1 MGIFGSKKDDSNS
14 LIEDLR
20 TQNSKLKEELSLMA
34 SVKNANEILKKQ
46 VQETSDLKRDKEYL
60 IKLMSRTL
68 IEKGMDEKIV
78 KVFDY
83 DPIMLFNKLIERFE
97 LIDKLS
103 SVEDASISNDQE
115 PDVLSQ
121 EQVDEEKSNSLSED
135 AEGLQQKLD
144 SLTEEYAIK
153 EQSLTEQIGCLEN
166 DKAQLNERIKQLQ
179 LDLENSQAEAKEQM
193 ELLQASKIQEIKDA
207 VNESSEKYE
216 NQLNDIQR
224 QLTDEYEAK
233 IADIKNNVGPSIE
246 EQVSLIKVQVIEQM
260 QKVLDT
266 LLQVDYI
273 VSCNGDNTETEIM
286 QESIRNG
293 ARKTLEGLINID
305 ITDSTSLT
313 QAQTKI
319 QEFLLNEME
328 PISCWMRKLAIYS
341 AYANIPFMIDE
352 GRTDGIRFNREA
364 TMWSYALLDDMLA
377 GAGIKQ
383 IVPAPFIEVI
393 SDGDYEDASDSST
406 KNIGTFCPDYIQ
418 RLDRIDRI
426 DTAGII
432 IVRTYV
438 DLMRDVQLFIQ
449 AKVII

>member
-1 MGIFGSKKDDSNS
+1 MDKKN
-14 LIEDLR
+14 I
-20 TQNSKLKEELSLMA
+20 
-34 SVKNANEILKKQ
+34 
-46 VQETSDLKRDKEYL
+46 
-60 IKLMSRTL
+60 
-68 IEKGMDEKIV
+68 
-78 KVFDY
+78 KVFD
-83 DPIMLFNKLIERFE
+83 DNPVMLFNKLIQRFE

-103 SVEDASISNDQE
+103 SVENASISNEQE
-115 PDVLSQ
+115 PDFLSH
-121 EQVDEEKSNSLSED
+121 EQVVKKNNNSLSEE
-135 AEGLQQKLD
+135 AEVLQQKLD
-144 SLTEEYAIK
+144 SLTEEYANK
-153 EQSLTEQIGCLEN
+153 EQSLTEQIRRLE
-166 DKAQLNERIKQLQ
+166 DEKAKLNERIKHLQ
-179 LDLENSQAEAKEQM
+179 LDLENSLAEAKEQM
-193 ELLQASKIQEIKDA
+193 ELLLASKNQEIKDA

-216 NQLNDIQR
+216 NQLKDIQR
-224 QLTDEYEAK
+224 QLADEYKAK
-233 IADIKNNVGPSIE
+233 IANIKNNGGPSIE
-246 EQVSLIKVQVIEQM
+246 EQVSLIKVQVIKQM

-293 ARKTLEGLINID
+293 ARNTLEGLTNID

-341 AYANIPFMIDE
+341 AYVNIPFMIDE
-352 GRTDGIRFNREA
+352 GRTDGFRFNREA

-377 GAGIKQ
+377 GVGIKQ

-393 SDGDYEDASDSST
+393 SDGDYEDVSDCST

-426 DTAGII
+426 DTAGVII
-432 IVRTYV
+432 DIADVG
-438 DLMRDVQLFIQ
+438 LMIDGQLFRQ

>member
-135 AEGLQQKLD
+135 AEGLQLKLD
-144 SLTEEYAIK
+144 SLTEEYANK
-153 EQSLTEQIGCLEN
+153 EQSLTEQIRRLEK
-166 DKAQLNERIKQLQ
+166 DKVQLNERIK
-179 LDLENSQAEAKEQM
+179 
-193 ELLQASKIQEIKDA
+193 
-207 VNESSEKYE
+207 
-216 NQLNDIQR
+216 

-352 GRTDGIRFNREA
+352 GRTDGFRFNREA

-377 GAGIKQ
+377 GVGIKQ

-432 IVRTYV
+432 IDIADVG
-438 DLMRDVQLFIQ
+438 LMIDGQLFRQ

>member
-1 MGIFGSKKDDSNS
+1 MGIFSSKKDDSNS

-20 TQNSKLKEELSLMA
+20 TQNSKLKEELSLMV
-34 SVKNANEILKKQ
+34 SIKNANEIFKKQ
-46 VQETSDLKRDKEYL
+46 VQETCDLKRDKEYL
-60 IKLMSRTL
+60 IKLISRTL

-103 SVEDASISNDQE
+103 SAENDSISNEQE
-115 PDVLSQ
+115 PDVLTQ
-121 EQVDEEKSNSLSED
+121 EQFVEENSSSLSEV

-144 SLTEEYAIK
+144 SLTEEYANK
-153 EQSLTEQIGCLEN
+153 EQLLTEQISRLEN
-166 DKAQLNERIKQLQ
+166 DKTQLNERIKQLQ

-193 ELLQASKIQEIKDA
+193 ELLSASKNQEIKDA
-207 VNESSEKYE
+207 VSENSEKYE

-233 IADIKNNVGPSIE
+233 IADIKNNVGPNIE
-246 EQVSLIKVQVIEQM
+246 ELFSMIKVQVIEQM
-260 QKVLDT
+260 QKVLGT

-293 ARKTLEGLINID
+293 ARKTLEGLTNID

-313 QAQTKI
+313 QAKTKI

-352 GRTDGIRFNREA
+352 GRIDGIRFNREA
-364 TMWSYALLDDMLA
+364 IMWSYALLDDMLA
-377 GAGIKQ
+377 GVGIKQ

-432 IVRTYV
+432 IDIADVG
-438 DLMRDVQLFIQ
+438 LMIDGQLYRQ

>member
-1 MGIFGSKKDDSNS
+1 M
-14 LIEDLR
+14 
-20 TQNSKLKEELSLMA
+20 
-34 SVKNANEILKKQ
+34 
-46 VQETSDLKRDKEYL
+46 
-60 IKLMSRTL
+60 L
-68 IEKGMDEKIV
+68 IEKCMGKKNI
-78 KVFDY
+78 KVFDD

-103 SVEDASISNDQE
+103 SVTNTSVSNDQE
-115 PDVLSQ
+115 SGVLL
-121 EQVDEEKSNSLSED
+121 QVQVVEENNTLLSEVV
-135 AEGLQQKLD
+135 EGLQPKLD
-144 SLTEEYAIK
+144 NLAEEYTNK
-153 EQSLTEQIGCLEN
+153 EQSLTEQIRRLEIE
-166 DKAQLNERIKQLQ
+166 KAIN
-179 LDLENSQAEAKEQM
+179 ENSK
-193 ELLQASKIQEIKDA
+193 
-207 VNESSEKYE
+207 KYE
-216 NQLNDIQR
+216 NQLNDIKK

-233 IADIKNNVGPSIE
+233 IANIKKNVGPSIE

-293 ARKTLEGLINID
+293 ARKTLEGLTNID

-313 QAQTKI
+313 QAQTRI

-377 GAGIKQ
+377 GVGIKQ

-393 SDGDYEDASDSST
+393 SDGDYEDASDCST
-406 KNIGTFCPDYIQ
+406 KNIGTFCPDYLQ

-432 IVRTYV
+432 IDIADVG
-438 DLMRDVQLFIQ
+438 LMIDGQLFRQ

>member
-135 AEGLQQKLD
+135 AEGLQLKLD
-144 SLTEEYAIK
+144 SLTEEYANK
-153 EQSLTEQIGCLEN
+153 EQSLTEQIRRLEN
-166 DKAQLNERIKQLQ
+166 DKVQLNERIK
-179 LDLENSQAEAKEQM
+179 
-193 ELLQASKIQEIKDA
+193 
-207 VNESSEKYE
+207 
-216 NQLNDIQR
+216 

-352 GRTDGIRFNREA
+352 GRTDGFRFNREA

-377 GAGIKQ
+377 GVGIKQ

-432 IVRTYV
+432 IDIADVG
-438 DLMRDVQLFIQ
+438 LMIDGQLFRQ

>member
-1 MGIFGSKKDDSNS
+1 
-14 LIEDLR
+14 
-20 TQNSKLKEELSLMA
+20 
-34 SVKNANEILKKQ
+34 
-46 VQETSDLKRDKEYL
+46 
-60 IKLMSRTL
+60 MSRTL

-83 DPIMLFNKLIERFE
+83 DSTMIFNKLIERFE
-97 LIDKLS
+97 LVDKLS
-103 SVEDASISNDQE
+103 SAENASVSNKQE
-115 PDVLSQ
+115 LDVLSQ
-121 EQVDEEKSNSLSED
+121 EQVVEGNKTSLSEEV
-135 AEGLQQKLD
+135 EGLQPKLD
-144 SLTEEYAIK
+144 SLTEEYANN
-153 EQSLTEQIGCLEN
+153 EQSLTEQIRRLEN
-166 DKAQLNERIKQLQ
+166 DNVQLNKRIK
-179 LDLENSQAEAKEQM
+179 
-193 ELLQASKIQEIKDA
+193 
-207 VNESSEKYE
+207 
-216 NQLNDIQR
+216 

-233 IADIKNNVGPSIE
+233 IADIKKNVGPSIE
-246 EQVSLIKVQVIEQM
+246 EQVSLIKVHVIGQM

-293 ARKTLEGLINID
+293 ARRTLEGLTCID

-364 TMWSYALLDDMLA
+364 TIWSYALLDDMLA
-377 GAGIKQ
+377 GVGIKQ

-393 SDGDYEDASDSST
+393 SDGDYEDASDCST

-426 DTAGII
+426 DTAGVII
-432 IVRTYV
+432 DIADVG
-438 DLMRDVQLFIQ
+438 LMIDGQLFRQ

>member
-34 SVKNANEILKKQ
+34 SVKNANEILKKH

-135 AEGLQQKLD
+135 AEGLQLKLD
-144 SLTEEYAIK
+144 SLTEEYANK
-153 EQSLTEQIGCLEN
+153 EQSLTEQIRRLEN
-166 DKAQLNERIKQLQ
+166 DKVQLNERIK
-179 LDLENSQAEAKEQM
+179 
-193 ELLQASKIQEIKDA
+193 
-207 VNESSEKYE
+207 
-216 NQLNDIQR
+216 

-352 GRTDGIRFNREA
+352 GRTDGFRFNREA

-377 GAGIKQ
+377 GVGIKQ

-432 IVRTYV
+432 IDIADVG
-438 DLMRDVQLFIQ
+438 LMIDGQLFRQ

>member
-1 MGIFGSKKDDSNS
+1 M
-14 LIEDLR
+14 
-20 TQNSKLKEELSLMA
+20 
-34 SVKNANEILKKQ
+34 
-46 VQETSDLKRDKEYL
+46 
-60 IKLMSRTL
+60 RTL
-68 IEKGMDEKIV
+68 IEKCMDKKNI
-78 KVFDY
+78 KVFD
-83 DPIMLFNKLIERFE
+83 DNTVMLFNKLIQRFE

-103 SVEDASISNDQE
+103 SVENASISNEQE
-115 PDVLSQ
+115 PDFLSQ
-121 EQVDEEKSNSLSED
+121 EQVVKKNNNSLSEE
-135 AEGLQQKLD
+135 AEVLQQKLD
-144 SLTEEYAIK
+144 SLTEEYANK
-153 EQSLTEQIGCLEN
+153 EQSLTEQIRSLE
-166 DKAQLNERIKQLQ
+166 DEKAKLNERIKHLQ
-179 LDLENSQAEAKEQM
+179 LDLENSLAEAKEQM
-193 ELLQASKIQEIKDA
+193 ELLLASKNQEIKDA

-216 NQLNDIQR
+216 NQLKDIQR
-224 QLTDEYEAK
+224 QLADEYKAK
-233 IADIKNNVGPSIE
+233 IANIKNNGGPSIE
-246 EQVSLIKVQVIEQM
+246 EQVSLIKVQVIKQM

-293 ARKTLEGLINID
+293 ARNTLEGLTNID

-341 AYANIPFMIDE
+341 AYVNIPFMIDE
-352 GRTDGIRFNREA
+352 GRTDGFRFNREA

-377 GAGIKQ
+377 GVGIKQ

-393 SDGDYEDASDSST
+393 SDGDYEDVSDCST

-426 DTAGII
+426 DTAGVII
-432 IVRTYV
+432 DIADVG
-438 DLMRDVQLFIQ
+438 LMIDGQLFRQ

>member
-135 AEGLQQKLD
+135 AEGLQLKLD
-144 SLTEEYAIK
+144 SLTEEYANK
-153 EQSLTEQIGCLEN
+153 EQSLTEQIRRLEN
-166 DKAQLNERIKQLQ
+166 DKVQLNERIK
-179 LDLENSQAEAKEQM
+179 
-193 ELLQASKIQEIKDA
+193 
-207 VNESSEKYE
+207 
-216 NQLNDIQR
+216 

-377 GAGIKQ
+377 GVGIKQ

-432 IVRTYV
+432 IDIADVG
-438 DLMRDVQLFIQ
+438 LMIDGQLFRQ

>member
-1 MGIFGSKKDDSNS
+1 MGLFSSKKEESDS
-14 LIEDLR
+14 LIQNLR
-20 TQNSKLKEELSLMA
+20 AENSKLKEDLMLMA
-34 SVKNANEILKKQ
+34 SIRNANDELKKKL
-46 VQETSDLKRDKEYL
+46 QETNELKRDKEHL
-60 IKLMSRTL
+60 IQIISRTL

-103 SVEDASISNDQE
+103 CIEIDSISKEQEPNVLSYEKVVEDNG
-115 PDVLSQ
+115 
-121 EQVDEEKSNSLSED
+121 NTLSE
-135 AEGLQQKLD
+135 ENLCLQQKLGR
-144 SLTEEYAIK
+144 LTEEYANK
-153 EQSLTEQIGCLEN
+153 EHSLTEQISCLEY

-179 LDLENSQAEAKEQM
+179 LDLENSQAEAKEKM
-193 ELLQASKIQEIKDA
+193 ELLSASKNQEIKDA
-207 VNESSEKYE
+207 VTENSVKYQ

-224 QLTDEYEAK
+224 QLTGEYEAK

-266 LLQVDYI
+266 LFQVDYI

-286 QESIRNG
+286 QDNIRNG
-293 ARKTLEGLINID
+293 ARKTLEGLANID
-305 ITDSTSLT
+305 ITKSTSLT
-313 QAQTKI
+313 QAHTKI

-377 GAGIKQ
+377 GVGIKQ
-383 IVPAPFIEVI
+383 IVPAPFIELI
-393 SDGDYEDASDSST
+393 SDGAYEDASDSAT

-426 DTAGII
+426 DKAGII
-432 IVRTYV
+432 IDIADVG
-438 DLMRDVQLFIQ
+438 LMIDGQLYRQ

>member
-1 MGIFGSKKDDSNS
+1 M
-14 LIEDLR
+14 
-20 TQNSKLKEELSLMA
+20 
-34 SVKNANEILKKQ
+34 
-46 VQETSDLKRDKEYL
+46 
-60 IKLMSRTL
+60 RTL
-68 IEKGMDEKIV
+68 IEKCMDKKNI
-78 KVFDY
+78 KVFD
-83 DPIMLFNKLIERFE
+83 DNTVMLFNKLILRFE

-121 EQVDEEKSNSLSED
+121 EQVVKKNNNSLSEE
-135 AEGLQQKLD
+135 AEVLQQKLD
-144 SLTEEYAIK
+144 SLTEEYANK
-153 EQSLTEQIGCLEN
+153 EQSLTEQIRSLE
-166 DKAQLNERIKQLQ
+166 DEKAKLNERIKHLQ
-179 LDLENSQAEAKEQM
+179 LDLENSLAEAKEQM
-193 ELLQASKIQEIKDA
+193 ELLLASKNQEIKDA
-207 VNESSEKYE
+207 VNENSEKYE
-216 NQLNDIQR
+216 NQLKDIQR

-233 IADIKNNVGPSIE
+233 IANIKNNGGPSIE

-293 ARKTLEGLINID
+293 ARKTLEGLTNID

-319 QEFLLNEME
+319 QKFLLNEME

-377 GAGIKQ
+377 GVGIKQ

-393 SDGDYEDASDSST
+393 SDGDYEDVSDCST

-426 DTAGII
+426 DTAGVII
-432 IVRTYV
+432 DIADVG
-438 DLMRDVQLFIQ
+438 LMIDGQLFRQ

>member
-1 MGIFGSKKDDSNS
+1 M
-14 LIEDLR
+14 IEDLR

-135 AEGLQQKLD
+135 AEGLQLKLD
-144 SLTEEYAIK
+144 SLTEEYANK
-153 EQSLTEQIGCLEN
+153 EQSLTEQIRRLEN
-166 DKAQLNERIKQLQ
+166 DKVQLNERIK
-179 LDLENSQAEAKEQM
+179 
-193 ELLQASKIQEIKDA
+193 
-207 VNESSEKYE
+207 
-216 NQLNDIQR
+216 

-352 GRTDGIRFNREA
+352 GRTDGFRFNREA

-377 GAGIKQ
+377 GVGIKQ

-432 IVRTYV
+432 IDIADVG
-438 DLMRDVQLFIQ
+438 LMIDGQLFRQ

>member
-1 MGIFGSKKDDSNS
+1 M
-14 LIEDLR
+14 
-20 TQNSKLKEELSLMA
+20 
-34 SVKNANEILKKQ
+34 
-46 VQETSDLKRDKEYL
+46 
-60 IKLMSRTL
+60 RTL
-68 IEKGMDEKIV
+68 IEKCMDKKNI
-78 KVFDY
+78 KVFD
-83 DPIMLFNKLIERFE
+83 DNPVMLFNKLIERFE

-103 SVEDASISNDQE
+103 SVTNASISNDQE
-115 PDVLSQ
+115 SGILLQ
-121 EQVDEEKSNSLSED
+121 EQVVEENNTSLSEKV
-135 AEGLQQKLD
+135 EGLQPKLD
-144 SLTEEYAIK
+144 NLAEEYTNK
-153 EQSLTEQIGCLEN
+153 EQSLTEQIRRLEIE
-166 DKAQLNERIKQLQ
+166 KANLNEIIKQLQ
-179 LDLENSQAEAKEQM
+179 FDLTNSQAEARKQIEIP
-193 ELLQASKIQEIKDA
+193 SVSNIQKIKDA
-207 VNESSEKYE
+207 INENSKKYE
-216 NQLNDIQR
+216 NQLNDMKR
-224 QLTDEYEAK
+224 QLTDEYEAQ
-233 IADIKNNVGPSIE
+233 IADIKKNVGPSIK

-286 QESIRNG
+286 QESIRSG
-293 ARKTLEGLINID
+293 ARKTLEGLTNID

-377 GAGIKQ
+377 GVGIKQ

-406 KNIGTFCPDYIQ
+406 KNIGTFCPDYLQ

-432 IVRTYV
+432 IDIADVG
-438 DLMRDVQLFIQ
+438 LMIDGLLYRQ

>member
-135 AEGLQQKLD
+135 AEGLQLKLD
-144 SLTEEYAIK
+144 SLTEEYANK
-153 EQSLTEQIGCLEN
+153 EQSLTEQIRRLEN
-166 DKAQLNERIKQLQ
+166 DKVQLNERIK
-179 LDLENSQAEAKEQM
+179 
-193 ELLQASKIQEIKDA
+193 
-207 VNESSEKYE
+207 
-216 NQLNDIQR
+216 

-266 LLQVDYI
+266 LLLVDYI

-352 GRTDGIRFNREA
+352 GRTDGFRFNREA

-377 GAGIKQ
+377 GVGIKQ

-432 IVRTYV
+432 IDIADVG
-438 DLMRDVQLFIQ
+438 LMIDGQLFRQ

>member
-1 MGIFGSKKDDSNS
+1 MGIFSSKKDDSNS
-14 LIEDLR
+14 LLEDLR

-34 SVKNANEILKKQ
+34 SIKNANEILKKQ
-46 VQETSDLKRDKEYL
+46 VQETSDLKHDKEYL
-60 IKLMSRTL
+60 IKLISRTL

-103 SVEDASISNDQE
+103 CEENDSNSEKQE
-115 PDVLSQ
+115 SDFSSQ
-121 EQVDEEKSNSLSED
+121 EQVDEENNNTLSEET
-135 AEGLQQKLD
+135 EGLQQKLD
-144 SLTEEYAIK
+144 SLIEEYSNR
-153 EQSLTEQIGCLEN
+153 ERSLTEQINCLEN
-166 DKAQLNERIKQLQ
+166 DKALLNEKITQLQ
-179 LDLENSQAEAKEQM
+179 FDLENSQAEAKEQM
-193 ELLQASKIQEIKDA
+193 ELLSASKDQEIKDA
-207 VNESSEKYE
+207 VTENSEKY
-216 NQLNDIQR
+216 QIQMNEIQKR
-224 QLTDEYEAK
+224 LTDNYETK
-233 IADIKNNVGPSIE
+233 IAEIKNNVGPSLE
-246 EQVSLIKVQVIEQM
+246 EQVSLIKVQIIEQM

-293 ARKTLEGLINID
+293 ARKTLEGLANID
-305 ITDSTSLT
+305 ITKSTSLT

-319 QEFLLNEME
+319 QEFLLKEME

-352 GRTDGIRFNREA
+352 GRTDGIKFNREA

-377 GAGIKQ
+377 GVGIKQ

-393 SDGDYEDASDSST
+393 SDGDYEDASDCST
-406 KNIGTFCPDYIQ
+406 KNIGIFCPDYIQ

-432 IVRTYV
+432 IDIADVG
-438 DLMRDVQLFIQ
+438 LMIDGQLFRQ

>member
-1 MGIFGSKKDDSNS
+1 M
-14 LIEDLR
+14 
-20 TQNSKLKEELSLMA
+20 
-34 SVKNANEILKKQ
+34 
-46 VQETSDLKRDKEYL
+46 
-60 IKLMSRTL
+60 RTL
-68 IEKGMDEKIV
+68 IEKCMDKKNI
-78 KVFDY
+78 KVFD
-83 DPIMLFNKLIERFE
+83 DNPVMLFNKLIQRFE

-103 SVEDASISNDQE
+103 SVENASISNEQE
-115 PDVLSQ
+115 PDFLSH
-121 EQVDEEKSNSLSED
+121 EQVVKKNNNSLSEE
-135 AEGLQQKLD
+135 AEVLQQKLD
-144 SLTEEYAIK
+144 SLTEEYANK
-153 EQSLTEQIGCLEN
+153 EQSLTEQIRRLE
-166 DKAQLNERIKQLQ
+166 DEKAKLNERIKHLQ
-179 LDLENSQAEAKEQM
+179 LDLENSLAEAKEQM
-193 ELLQASKIQEIKDA
+193 ELLLASKNQEIKDA

-216 NQLNDIQR
+216 NQLKDIQR
-224 QLTDEYEAK
+224 QLADEYKAK
-233 IADIKNNVGPSIE
+233 IANIKNNGGPSIE
-246 EQVSLIKVQVIEQM
+246 EQVSLIKVQVIKQM

-293 ARKTLEGLINID
+293 ARNTLEGLTNID

-341 AYANIPFMIDE
+341 AYVNIPFMIDE
-352 GRTDGIRFNREA
+352 GRTDGFRFNREA

-377 GAGIKQ
+377 GVGIKQ

-393 SDGDYEDASDSST
+393 SDGDYEDVSDCST

-426 DTAGII
+426 DTAGVII
-432 IVRTYV
+432 DIADVG
-438 DLMRDVQLFIQ
+438 LMIDGQLFRQ

>member
-1 MGIFGSKKDDSNS
+1 MGIFSCKKDDSNS

-135 AEGLQQKLD
+135 AEGLQLKLD
-144 SLTEEYAIK
+144 SLTEEYANK
-153 EQSLTEQIGCLEN
+153 EQSLTEQIRRLEN
-166 DKAQLNERIKQLQ
+166 DKVQLNERIK
-179 LDLENSQAEAKEQM
+179 
-193 ELLQASKIQEIKDA
+193 
-207 VNESSEKYE
+207 
-216 NQLNDIQR
+216 

-352 GRTDGIRFNREA
+352 GRTDGFRFNREA

-377 GAGIKQ
+377 GVGIKQ

-432 IVRTYV
+432 IDIADVG
-438 DLMRDVQLFIQ
+438 LMIDGQLFRQ

>member
-1 MGIFGSKKDDSNS
+1 MGIFGSEKDDSNS

-20 TQNSKLKEELSLMA
+20 TQNSKLKEELSLMTT
-34 SVKNANEILKKQ
+34 VKNAKEILKKQ

-60 IKLMSRTL
+60 IKLMSHTL
-68 IEKGMDEKIV
+68 IEKAMDEKIV

-135 AEGLQQKLD
+135 AEGLQLKLD
-144 SLTEEYAIK
+144 SLTEEYANK
-153 EQSLTEQIGCLEN
+153 EQSLTEQIRRLEN
-166 DKAQLNERIKQLQ
+166 DKVQLNERIK
-179 LDLENSQAEAKEQM
+179 
-193 ELLQASKIQEIKDA
+193 
-207 VNESSEKYE
+207 
-216 NQLNDIQR
+216 

-352 GRTDGIRFNREA
+352 GRTDGFRFNREA

-377 GAGIKQ
+377 GVGIKQ

-432 IVRTYV
+432 IDIADVG
-438 DLMRDVQLFIQ
+438 LMIDGQLFRQ

>member
-135 AEGLQQKLD
+135 AEGLQLKLD
-144 SLTEEYAIK
+144 SLTEEYANK
-153 EQSLTEQIGCLEN
+153 EQSLTEQIRRLEN
-166 DKAQLNERIKQLQ
+166 DKVQLNERIK
-179 LDLENSQAEAKEQM
+179 
-193 ELLQASKIQEIKDA
+193 
-207 VNESSEKYE
+207 
-216 NQLNDIQR
+216 

-352 GRTDGIRFNREA
+352 GRTDGFRFNREA
-364 TMWSYALLDDMLA
+364 TMWSYALLDEMLA
-377 GAGIKQ
+377 GVGIKQ

-432 IVRTYV
+432 IDIADVG
-438 DLMRDVQLFIQ
+438 LMIDGQLFRQ

>member
-1 MGIFGSKKDDSNS
+1 MGLFSSKKEESDS
-14 LIEDLR
+14 LIQNLR
-20 TQNSKLKEELSLMA
+20 AENSKLKEDLMLMA
-34 SVKNANEILKKQ
+34 SIRNANDELKKKL
-46 VQETSDLKRDKEYL
+46 QETNELKRDKDHL
-60 IKLMSRTL
+60 IKLISRTL

-103 SVEDASISNDQE
+103 CIEIDSISKGQE
-115 PDVLSQ
+115 SNVLSH
-121 EQVDEEKSNSLSED
+121 EQVVEENNNTLSEE
-135 AEGLQQKLD
+135 AEGLQRKLER
-144 SLTEEYAIK
+144 LTEEYANK
-153 EQSLTEQIGCLEN
+153 EHSLTEQISCLEY

-179 LDLENSQAEAKEQM
+179 LDLENSQAEAKEQV
-193 ELLQASKIQEIKDA
+193 ELLSASKNQEIKDA
-207 VNESSEKYE
+207 VTENSVKYQ
-216 NQLNDIQR
+216 NQLNEMQR
-224 QLTDEYEAK
+224 QLTGEYEAK

-246 EQVSLIKVQVIEQM
+246 EQISLIKVQVVEQM

-266 LLQVDYI
+266 LFQVDYI

-286 QESIRNG
+286 QDNIRNG
-293 ARKTLEGLINID
+293 ARKTLEGLVNID
-305 ITDSTSLT
+305 ITKSTSLT
-313 QAQTKI
+313 QAHTKI

-377 GAGIKQ
+377 GVGIKQ
-383 IVPAPFIEVI
+383 IVPAPFIELI
-393 SDGDYEDASDSST
+393 SDGAYEDTSDRAT

-426 DTAGII
+426 DKAGII
-432 IVRTYV
+432 IDIADVG
-438 DLMRDVQLFIQ
+438 LMIDGQLYRQ

>member
-1 MGIFGSKKDDSNS
+1 
-14 LIEDLR
+14 
-20 TQNSKLKEELSLMA
+20 
-34 SVKNANEILKKQ
+34 
-46 VQETSDLKRDKEYL
+46 
-60 IKLMSRTL
+60 MSRTL

-83 DPIMLFNKLIERFE
+83 DSIMLFNKLIERFE

-103 SVEDASISNDQE
+103 SAENASISNKQE

-121 EQVDEEKSNSLSED
+121 EQVVEENNTSLSEEV
-135 AEGLQQKLD
+135 EGLQSKLD
-144 SLTEEYAIK
+144 SLTEEYANK
-153 EQSLTEQIGCLEN
+153 EQSLTEQIRRLEN
-166 DKAQLNERIKQLQ
+166 DKVQPNQRIK
-179 LDLENSQAEAKEQM
+179 
-193 ELLQASKIQEIKDA
+193 
-207 VNESSEKYE
+207 
-216 NQLNDIQR
+216 

-233 IADIKNNVGPSIE
+233 IVDIKKNVGPSIE
-246 EQVSLIKVQVIEQM
+246 EQISLIKVQVIGQM

-305 ITDSTSLT
+305 ISDSTSLT

-341 AYANIPFMIDE
+341 AYVNIPFMIDE
-352 GRTDGIRFNREA
+352 GRTDGFRFNREA

-377 GAGIKQ
+377 GVGIKQ

-406 KNIGTFCPDYIQ
+406 KNIGTFCPDYLQ

-432 IVRTYV
+432 IDIADVG
-438 DLMRDVQLFIQ
+438 LMIDGQLFRQ

>member
-1 MGIFGSKKDDSNS
+1 M
-14 LIEDLR
+14 
-20 TQNSKLKEELSLMA
+20 
-34 SVKNANEILKKQ
+34 
-46 VQETSDLKRDKEYL
+46 
-60 IKLMSRTL
+60 RTL
-68 IEKGMDEKIV
+68 IEKCMDKKNI
-78 KVFDY
+78 KVFD
-83 DPIMLFNKLIERFE
+83 DNPVMLFNKLIERFE

-103 SVEDASISNDQE
+103 SVTNASISNDQE
-115 PDVLSQ
+115 SGVLLQ
-121 EQVDEEKSNSLSED
+121 EQVVEENNTLLSEEV
-135 AEGLQQKLD
+135 EGLQPKLD
-144 SLTEEYAIK
+144 NLAEEYTNK
-153 EQSLTEQIGCLEN
+153 EQSLTEQIRSLEIE
-166 DKAQLNERIKQLQ
+166 KANLNERIKQLQ
-179 LDLENSQAEAKEQM
+179 LDLANSQAEAKEQIK
-193 ELLQASKIQEIKDA
+193 LLSASNIQKIKDA
-207 VNESSEKYE
+207 INENSKKYE
-216 NQLNDIQR
+216 NQLNDIKR
-224 QLTDEYEAK
+224 QLIDEYEAK
-233 IADIKNNVGPSIE
+233 IADIKKNVGPSIE
-246 EQVSLIKVQVIEQM
+246 EQVSLFKVQVIEQM

-286 QESIRNG
+286 QEGIRNG
-293 ARKTLEGLINID
+293 ARRTLEGLTCID

-341 AYANIPFMIDE
+341 AYVNIPFMIDE

-377 GAGIKQ
+377 GVGIKQ

-393 SDGDYEDASDSST
+393 SDGDYEDASDCST
-406 KNIGTFCPDYIQ
+406 KNIGTFCPDYLQ

-432 IVRTYV
+432 IDIADVG
-438 DLMRDVQLFIQ
+438 LMIAGQLFRP